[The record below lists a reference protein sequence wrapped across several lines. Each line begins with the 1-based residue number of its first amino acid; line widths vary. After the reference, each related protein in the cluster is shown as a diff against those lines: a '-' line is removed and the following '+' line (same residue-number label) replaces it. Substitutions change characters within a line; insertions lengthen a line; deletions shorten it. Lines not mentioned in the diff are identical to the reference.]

1 MTHNYFLTNTTN
13 ITFLD
18 TLRDKEFVGDFIVT
32 IYHNWMGEVKI
43 NGYKPNSATF
53 PYGFSCKLQSKVN
66 EICFKIASGV
76 IDDENFTF
84 DIKGQVEYLYTYGVE
99 E

>member
-1 MTHNYFLTNTTN
+1 MK
-13 ITFLD
+13 ITEIHKAILD

-32 IYHNWMGEVKI
+32 IYH
-43 NGYKPNSATF
+43 SATF
-53 PYGFSCKLQSKVN
+53 PYDFSCELQSKVN